1 MTEKTAGFI
10 SNASASSA
18 AGQLLIVGF
27 DGTRYTSPI
36 GSWFKKIRPA
46 GVVLFARNIEN
57 AGQTR
62 LLISDMTKLAE
73 DQSLAPLF
81 VCVDQEGGRVS
92 RLPKEYPPF
101 PSARELG
108 KDGSEELVETSHAKM
123 GQALADI
130 GFNVDFAP
138 VLDLDTNPVN
148 PIIGD
153 RSFSAD
159 QEKAGR
165 LGRAAIRGL
174 RSAGLLSC
182 AKHFPGHGD
191 TSLDSHHDL
200 PVDSRPVERI
210 EEVELHPFREAFA
223 ESVEFV
229 MTAHVIYPA
238 YDVKLPATLSEK
250 IVTGLLRENMKY
262 NGVIVG
268 DDMDMK
274 AVTGHW
280 GTEESTRLAMK
291 AGVDMLLVCHET
303 ARREDVHEALRR
315 MIVEGAIAPEEVSAR
330 IGRIFAA
337 KTKIRARQ
345 EDEENA

>member
-1 MTEKTAGFI
+1 MGMTEKIAAFTN
-10 SNASASSA
+10 NASASSA

-27 DGTRYTSPI
+27 DGTRYTSSI

-46 GVVLFARNIEN
+46 GVILFARNIEN
-57 AGQTR
+57 AEQART
-62 LLISDMTKLAE
+62 LVSDMAKLAE
-73 DQSLAPLF
+73 DQSLAPLL

-108 KDGSEELVETSHAKM
+108 KDGSEELAQASHAKM

-130 GFNVDFAP
+130 GFNADFAP
-138 VLDLDTNPVN
+138 VLDLDTNPDN
-148 PIIGD
+148 PVIGD
-153 RSFSAD
+153 RSFSPD

-174 RSAGLLSC
+174 RSAGLLAC

-191 TSLDSHHDL
+191 TSLDSHHYL
-200 PVDSRPVERI
+200 PVDSRSAERI
-210 EEVELHPFREAFA
+210 EEVELYPFREAIA
-223 ESVEFV
+223 EDVEFI

-238 YDVKLPATLSEK
+238 YDELLPATLSEK
-250 IVTGLLRENMKY
+250 IVTGLLRERMGY

-274 AVTGHW
+274 AVSDHW
-280 GTEESTRLAMK
+280 GTEESTMLAMK
-291 AGVDMLLVCHET
+291 AGVDMLLVCRET
-303 ARREDVHEALRR
+303 ARREAVHESLRR
-315 MIVEGAIAPEEVSAR
+315 MIVEGAIAPEDVSAR

-337 KTKIRARQ
+337 KNKIRT
-345 EDEENA
+345 

>member
-1 MTEKTAGFI
+1 MTNATEKTAGFLN
-10 SNASASSA
+10 NASASSA

-27 DGTRYTSPI
+27 DGTRYSSSI

-46 GVVLFARNIEN
+46 GVILFARNIEN
-57 AGQTR
+57 AEQTSA
-62 LLISDMTKLAE
+62 LISDMTKLAE
-73 DQSLAPLF
+73 DQSLAPMF

-101 PSARELG
+101 PTARELG
-108 KDGSEELVETSHAKM
+108 KDGSCELVETNYAKM

-138 VLDLDTNPVN
+138 VLDLDTNPAN
-148 PIIGD
+148 PVIGD
-153 RSFSAD
+153 RSFSSD
-159 QEKAGR
+159 PEKAGR
-165 LGRAAIRGL
+165 LGRAAIKGL

-182 AKHFPGHGD
+182 GKHFPGHGD
-191 TSLDSHHDL
+191 TSLDSHHHL
-200 PVDSRPVERI
+200 PVDARPAGRI
-210 EEVELHPFREAFA
+210 EEVELHPFREAIA
-223 ESVEFV
+223 EDVEFI

-250 IVTGLLRENMKY
+250 IVTGLLREKLGY
-262 NGVIVG
+262 GGVIVG

-274 AVTGHW
+274 AVSDHW
-280 GTEESTRLAMK
+280 GTQESTRLAMK

-303 ARREDVHEALRR
+303 TRREEVHESLRR
-315 MIVEGAIAPEEVSAR
+315 MIVEGAIMPEEVSAR

-337 KTKIRARQ
+337 KNKIIT
-345 EDEENA
+345 

>member
-10 SNASASSA
+10 NNASAASA
-18 AGQLLIVGF
+18 AGQFLIVGF
-27 DGTRYTSPI
+27 DGTRYTRRI
-36 GSWFKKIRPA
+36 GLWFKKIRPA
-46 GVVLFARNIEN
+46 GVILFARNIEN
-57 AGQTR
+57 ADQART
-62 LLISDMTKLAE
+62 LISDIAKLAE

-108 KDGSEELVETSHAKM
+108 NDGSQELVETSHAKM
-123 GQALADI
+123 GQTLADI

-159 QEKAGR
+159 PEKAGR

-174 RSAGLLSC
+174 RSAGILSC

-200 PVDSRPVERI
+200 PVDARPAERI
-210 EEVELHPFREAFA
+210 EEVELHPFREAF
-223 ESVEFV
+223 EEDVEFV

-238 YDVKLPATLSEK
+238 YDELLPATLSEK
-250 IVTGLLRENMKY
+250 IVTGLLRDKMGY
-262 NGVIVG
+262 GGVVVG

-274 AVTGHW
+274 AVTDHW
-280 GTEESTRLAMK
+280 GTQESTRLAMK

-303 ARREDVHEALRR
+303 ARREDVHESLRR
-315 MIVEGAIAPEEVSAR
+315 MIVEGAITSEEVSAR
-330 IGRIFAA
+330 VGRIFAA
-337 KTKIRARQ
+337 KNKIRAIQR
-345 EDEENA
+345 EE

>member
-1 MTEKTAGFI
+1 MTEKIAGFI
-10 SNASASSA
+10 NNASASSA

-27 DGTRYTSPI
+27 DGTRYTRRI

-46 GVVLFARNIEN
+46 GVILFARNIEN
-57 AGQTR
+57 EDQART
-62 LLISDMTKLAE
+62 LISDIAKLAE

-92 RLPKEYPPF
+92 RLPKEYAPF
-101 PSARELG
+101 PTARELG
-108 KDGSEELVETSHAKM
+108 EDGSEELVETSHAKM
-123 GQALADI
+123 GQALANI

-159 QEKAGR
+159 PQKAGR

-174 RSAGLLSC
+174 RSAGILSC

-200 PVDSRPVERI
+200 PVDARPSERI
-210 EEVELHPFREAFA
+210 EEVELHPFREAFH
-223 ESVEFV
+223 EDVEFV

-238 YDVKLPATLSEK
+238 YDELLPATLSEK
-250 IVTGLLRENMKY
+250 IVTGLLRDKMGY
-262 NGVIVG
+262 GGVVVG

-274 AVTGHW
+274 AVTDHW
-280 GTEESTRLAMK
+280 GTQESARLAMK

-303 ARREDVHEALRR
+303 ARREDVHESLRR
-315 MIVEGAIAPEEVSAR
+315 MIVEGAITSEEVSAR
-330 IGRIFAA
+330 ISRIFAA
-337 KTKIRARQ
+337 KNKIRAIQRK
-345 EDEENA
+345 E